1 MSNQLVDIYL
11 ADLAMW
17 NGLGPDGQ
25 PGYAVTPPIPER
37 RPGVDLVTPT
47 IQVGYSWSLTI
58 SLIVDDLESGQQI
71 DKFFMAGHGKAGE
84 VTIGSTLTWRDDS
97 AIAEFQRLRPF
108 APVWRTN
115 VYIIGCEVAAD
126 GPCHTI
132 PVSFGGKT
140 EQACVGQFS
149 GNTGQPGYKLL
160 RKLADAI
167 NAPVHGT
174 TWKLPLSGRWPDQ
187 LRHAPR
193 LTVGPGG
200 GWVYRGGFVGEATRF
215 GSP

>member
-1 MSNQLVDIYL
+1 MANQLVDIYL
-11 ADLAMW
+11 ADLALW
-17 NGLGPDGQ
+17 NGLGPGGAPGQ
-25 PGYAVTPPIPER
+25 AVTPPIPER
-37 RPGVDLVTPT
+37 RSGVDLVVPT
-47 IQVGYSWSLTI
+47 IGVGYAWSQTI
-58 SLIVDDLESGQQI
+58 SLILSDLDKGQQI
-71 DKFFMAGHGKAGE
+71 DKFFMAGHGSAGA
-84 VTIGSTLTWRDDS
+84 VTIGRTLTWRDDS
-97 AIAEFQRLRPF
+97 TIAEFQRLRPF

-126 GPCHTI
+126 GPCQPM
-132 PVSFGGKT
+132 PVNFGGKV
-140 EQACVGQFS
+140 EQACVGLFS
-149 GNTGQPGYKLL
+149 GHTEKPGYQLL

-174 TWKLPLSGRWPDQ
+174 TWKLPLDARWPDQ

-200 GWVYRGGFVGEATRF
+200 GWVYRGGFVGEVTRF